1 MNLFHV
7 IANHPST
14 REVTTE
20 PLSAGLFS
28 ARPDAG
34 ASPKQDFSKLFSQSM
49 KSRPAARQ
57 ADVQRQDIA
66 DEAPRSRNA
75 SIPADQERDS
85 SPEVMTR
92 DARFAP
98 GRQAAR
104 AQDNVSST
112 PDAQNSAPIKP
123 KALAPKDATQRSES
137 AQGEASPPP
146 PLTTMTLAGGIQIIT
161 TDRPAITEESLA
173 TYARKMGLDE
183 STIQKLLSSP
193 ASAPLASAD
202 NLTGTTVLPLPPGL
216 ALTASPLIAGTMD
229 ADSAKAPIV
238 SLESATLVSGA
249 PTALQPQDVA
259 VLKSNALLASAATQA
274 MPGLSANK
282 TLPGLPMTKAL
293 PASSGIPPLTANMNL
308 APPTAQAAN
317 SLPAQNSA
325 PPLPAMTEAM
335 LNASW
340 PAMEGHLRE
349 LAPASALPLKNDSV
363 TPTAQP
369 LVASMVNLGILE
381 PKPLVNTDPNTAT
394 APSLAQVNVVPNNAT
409 IISTAAILSMLSHD
423 LSSQAVDE
431 LADLYDKAVAIDSED
446 LSATAMST
454 LDNTRTGM
462 NSKMP
467 SPAQTVA
474 QLPTNMAEVY
484 EKLSA
489 KLNTE
494 LAARMHQQIS
504 DGQWKMK
511 FALKPASLGAVDI
524 QLEMRD
530 GKLAAMLQAENPLT
544 QDLLRHGSDK
554 LKQTLS
560 DLGLAQA
567 SVQIGQGQSQGHA
580 QGHRSSPSETAQFRD
595 NPSQVDTQNSEDV
608 AKPLPRRNSLSQF
621 DLYA

>member
-75 SIPADQERDS
+75 SIPADQERGS

-112 PDAQNSAPIKP
+112 PDAQNSASIKP

-161 TDRPAITEESLA
+161 TDRPVITEESLA

-202 NLTGTTVLPLPPGL
+202 NLTRTTFLPLPPGL
-216 ALTASPLIAGTMD
+216 ALPASPLIAGTMD
-229 ADSAKAPIV
+229 ADSAKALIV
-238 SLESATLVSGA
+238 SLESATLDSGA
-249 PTALQPQDVA
+249 PSALQPQDVA
-259 VLKSNALLASAATQA
+259 GLKSNALL
-274 MPGLSANK
+274 
-282 TLPGLPMTKAL
+282 
-293 PASSGIPPLTANMNL
+293 ASSGIPPLTASMNL

-335 LNASW
+335 LNASS

-349 LAPASALPLKNDSV
+349 LAPASALPLKNDSL

-381 PKPLVNTDPNTAT
+381 PKLLVNTDPNTAT
-394 APSLAQVNVVPNNAT
+394 APSLAQINVVPNNAT

-423 LSSQAVDE
+423 LSPQAVDE
-431 LADLYDKAVAIDSED
+431 LADLYDKVVAIDPED

-454 LDNTRTGM
+454 LDNTRTGA

-467 SPAQTVA
+467 SPAQTAA

-530 GKLAAMLQAENPLT
+530 GKLAALLQAENPLT

-560 DLGLAQA
+560 DLGLTQA